1 MDRSATAPNPIG
13 PGRPTDGESS
23 VGGVTNNQVTNN
35 QKDRQALLEQLRRLA
50 RDPRAPGSDT
60 AGNDTAAVVRDE
72 GSGWKSVSGA
82 AIDGQQGSQHRAR
95 GDVNPITHRDPHSGQ
110 GQGVI
115 PTEHPPYTTARRR
128 QRRRRPANEP
138 PREAVEAGP
147 GHESARAQRSGE
159 REANPYEFARK
170 VALRLLDRR
179 DLTAGELT
187 QRLLAKQ
194 VPPETAQQVVT
205 RFLQVG
211 LINDERYAEQFTAA
225 RQANRGLARRV
236 VAQELRRKG
245 IDPDVVEAA
254 TAVIDRDAE
263 RATAVELAQ
272 RRVQRLSG
280 LPREVQYRR
289 LGGFLARKGYD
300 ASLVHDVLQSVLE
313 QHSSES

>member
-60 AGNDTAAVVRDE
+60 TGNDTVA
-72 GSGWKSVSGA
+72 GFPGA
-82 AIDGQQGSQHRAR
+82 AIDGQQGSQHFAR

-115 PTEHPPYTTARRR
+115 LTEHPPYTTARRR

-138 PREAVEAGP
+138 PSEAVEAWP

-245 IDPDVVEAA
+245 IDPEVVEAA

-263 RATAVELAQ
+263 RATAIELAQ